1 MELKEQEYRQV
12 RKAARNAYRYAQK
25 ALEEKK
31 REINAQQHQL
41 REEFKQRMK
50 SLHDMYNQPTEHSI
64 KSHHKREAYNIKRFL
79 DKNIIQWKSAHLDIE
94 HAGIGFE
101 ITEDHIQFGITIPFN
116 IKHQTAGV

>member
-1 MELKEQEYRQV
+1 MRA
-12 RKAARNAYRYAQK
+12 AARNTYRYAQK
-25 ALEEKK
+25 VLEEKQ

-50 SLHDMYNQPTEHSI
+50 ALHDVYNQPTEHSI

-79 DKNIIQWKSAHLDIE
+79 DKNIIQWKAAHLDTE

-101 ITEDHIQFGITIPFN
+101 ITEDNIQFGITIPFN
-116 IKHQTAGV
+116 TKHQTAGV

>member
-12 RKAARNAYRYAQK
+12 RKAARKANREAQK
-25 ALEEKK
+25 ALEEKQ

-50 SLHDMYNQPTEHSI
+50 ALHDMYNQPTEHSI
-64 KSHHKREAYNIKRFL
+64 KSHQKRDAYNIKRVL
-79 DKNIIQWKSAHLDIE
+79 YKTISQWKSTVIDAE

-116 IKHQTAGV
+116 TKHQTAGV